1 MHTVLAV
8 PPRRAALFH
17 VVLVGAAVA
26 FSLSPASARAADE
39 ALTVFTESN
48 APGGNELLVFVQRD
62 DGSLALRHSVSA
74 HGLGSGGGLSNQ
86 GAVALSPG
94 ASLIF
99 AVNAASNTIASFRRA
114 GEEIEFVAATPS
126 GGQTP
131 VSLTVRGNRL
141 YVLNQGS
148 DAIAGFRF
156 RGDGSLEAL
165 PGSTQGLSGAG
176 VVGAQVSFSS
186 GGDFLIATEK
196 VGNQIGV
203 FEVIDGVAQPG
214 HFEPSFGA
222 VPFGFA
228 VDRRDRLVVSEAGGS
243 AVTSYDLDTDTGR
256 LSVISG
262 SVPTNQ
268 VAACW
273 VAETPDGRFAFTG
286 NTGSGS
292 VSAFSVDHAGRLGGL
307 GSTVI
312 SPTASTTD
320 LATSADNRLLFALD
334 DGVRTINGFRI
345 GADGSLQPLSVMAPL
360 NLLRAA
366 TGLAI
371 HRTID

>member
-1 MHTVLAV
+1 MHTMVAM
-8 PPRRAALFH
+8 PPRRAALFRIA
-17 VVLVGAAVA
+17 LAGAALA
-26 FSLSPASARAADE
+26 LSLSAVSAAVDE
-39 ALTVFTESN
+39 ALTVYTESN
-48 APGGNELLVFVQRD
+48 APGGNELLVFAQRE

-99 AVNAASNTIASFRRA
+99 AVNAASDSIASFRRV
-114 GEEIEFVAATPS
+114 GDEIEFVAATPS
-126 GGQTP
+126 GGHTP
-131 VSLTVRGNRL
+131 VSLTVSGNLL

-148 DAIAGFRF
+148 DAITGFRF
-156 RGDGSLEAL
+156 HGDGSLEAL
-165 PGSTQGLSGAG
+165 PGSTQALSGAG

-196 VGNQIGV
+196 VGNQIGL
-203 FEVIDGVAQPG
+203 FELIDGIAQPG
-214 HFEPSFGA
+214 RFEASFGA

-228 VDRRDRLVVSEAGGS
+228 VDRRDRLVVSEAAGS
-243 AVTSYDLDTDTGR
+243 AVTSYDLDTDVGR

-268 VAACW
+268 AAACW
-273 VAETPDGRFAFTG
+273 VAETPNGRFAFTG

-292 VSAFSVDHAGRLGGL
+292 VSVFSIDHAGRLAGL

-312 SPTASTTD
+312 SPTAATTD
-320 LATSADNRLLFALD
+320 VATSADNRFLFALA

-345 GADGSLQPLSVMAPL
+345 GADGSLQPLPSMAAL
-360 NLLRAA
+360 NLLKAA

-371 HRTID
+371 YQTAD

>member
-1 MHTVLAV
+1 MHTVLAMLAG
-8 PPRRAALFH
+8 RTTLLRIALSGTA
-17 VVLVGAAVA
+17 LALG
-26 FSLSPASARAADE
+26 LSATPAQAEDDSPT
-39 ALTVFTESN
+39 LYTESN
-48 APGGNELLVFVQRD
+48 APNGNQLLVFAQRD
-62 DGSLALRHSVSA
+62 DGSLALTHSIPA
-74 HGLGSGGGLSNQ
+74 QGLGSGGGLSNQ
-86 GAVALSPG
+86 GAVALSPR

-99 AVNAASNTIASFRRA
+99 AVNAASNTIATFRIT
-114 GEEIEFVAATPS
+114 GEDIDFVAVTPS

-131 VSLTVRGNRL
+131 VSLTVSGNLL

-148 DAIAGFRF
+148 DAITGFRF
-156 RGDGSLEAL
+156 YHDGSLEPL
-165 PGSTQGLSGAG
+165 PGSTQALSGAG
-176 VVGAQVSFSS
+176 VVGTQVSFSS

-196 VGNQIGV
+196 VGNRIGV
-203 FEVIDGVAQPG
+203 FETIEGIAQPG
-214 HFEPSFGA
+214 RFEPSFGA

-228 VDRRDRLVVSEAGGS
+228 VDRRDRLVVSEAAGA

-268 VAACW
+268 AAACW
-273 VAETPDGRFAFTG
+273 VAETPNGRFAFTG

-292 VSAFSVDHAGRLGGL
+292 VSVFSIDHAGRLAGL

-320 LATSADNRLLFALD
+320 VATSTDNQFVFALD

-345 GADGSLQPLSVMAPL
+345 GADGSLHPLPAMAPL
-360 NLLRAA
+360 NLLKAA
-366 TGLAI
+366 TGLVV
-371 HRTID
+371 R